1 MAPTP
6 ANWATSL
13 RVTRPVLRRFS
24 LLTSFPFLGM
34 RAFTLRQKRG
44 TDYLLKPDFTFFEA
58 DKGQDESLL

>member
-1 MAPTP
+1 
-6 ANWATSL
+6 
-13 RVTRPVLRRFS
+13 
-24 LLTSFPFLGM
+24 M